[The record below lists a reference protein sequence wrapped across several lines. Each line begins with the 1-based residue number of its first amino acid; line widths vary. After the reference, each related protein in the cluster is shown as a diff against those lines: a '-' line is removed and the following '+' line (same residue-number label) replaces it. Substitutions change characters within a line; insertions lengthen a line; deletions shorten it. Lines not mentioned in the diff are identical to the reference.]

1 MEATWG
7 GSDTRPTRAA
17 RAVEDARN
25 GKASAQRLADRISA
39 VFVPAVIVS
48 APGTPGSGRRAGEL
62 AGRGPRPLRCPA
74 APLRPGRCGATWP
87 PGAAAGVRQGC
98 ANVRG

>member
-1 MEATWG
+1 MEATRG
-7 GSDTRPTRAA
+7 GSDTRPTGTA

-39 VFVPAVIVS
+39 VFVPAVIVP

-62 AGRGPRPLRCPA
+62 AGRGPLGRYGARPRRTGQA
-74 APLRPGRCGATWP
+74 
-87 PGAAAGVRQGC
+87 GAARRGRRARRQGC